1 MILDRW
7 LTLMGLWG
15 FGRSEETF
23 NSLMSAYTGKGRH
36 YHSQEH
42 LAACLRHLDSC
53 ISQVAKPREVEL
65 ALWFHD
71 SVYRPFSGGNEQKS
85 ADWAASF
92 LSENGATG
100 EEVARVHRLIMV
112 TEHNAPTQTKD
123 ESILVDIDLSILG
136 ADPQTYDLYERG
148 VRNEFKLVPLFMYNK
163 MRAEVLTSFLERPS
177 IYQNEPF
184 ATEREH
190 QAKENLRNA
199 ISHLVGRA

>member
-1 MILDRW
+1 
-7 LTLMGLWG
+7 MGLWG
-15 FGRSEETF
+15 FARNEETF
-23 NSLMSAYTGKGRH
+23 NSLMSAYAGKGRH

-42 LAACLRHLDSC
+42 IVACLRHLDSC
-53 ISQVAKPREVEL
+53 ISQVANRREVEL

-71 SVYRPFSGGNEQKS
+71 AIYKPISGGNEKKS
-85 ADWAASF
+85 ADWAATF

-100 EEVARVHRLIMV
+100 DEGARVHRLIMV
-112 TEHNAPTQTKD
+112 TEHNVPTQTKD

-136 ADPQTYDLYERG
+136 ADPQTYDLFERG
-148 VRNEFKLVPLFMYNK
+148 VRNEYKLVPLFIYK
-163 MRAEVLTSFLERPS
+163 KKRAEVLESFLERPS

-199 ISHLVGRA
+199 ISQLLGRA